1 MSMISSR
8 PHHRPLNRISLQA
21 RKKAWNRKAM
31 GILGKA
37 YSAATMLR
45 DGDVVIAPPSANR
58 SPLTEP

>member
-21 RKKAWNRKAM
+21 RKKAWNRKAI
-31 GILGKA
+31 GILGKTYRA
-37 YSAATMLR
+37 MLR